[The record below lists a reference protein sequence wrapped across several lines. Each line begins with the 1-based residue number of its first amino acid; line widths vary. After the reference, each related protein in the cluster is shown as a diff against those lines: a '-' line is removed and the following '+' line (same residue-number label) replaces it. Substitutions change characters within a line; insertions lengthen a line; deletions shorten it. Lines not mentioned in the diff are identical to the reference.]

1 MAIFDGTHQAESLS
15 LQNPEGGIC
24 LSQGLEIASR
34 AVFVVQNPSHL
45 TFTSNH
51 PDLSNSGFFGDPP
64 LSISEY
70 CCTLK
75 PTESMIRQIS
85 HRSATLG
92 TTYQLFVQE
101 VGNGGPRRLVVVL
114 DGDDQFS
121 FAVAAANS
129 LATSGSTPPL
139 LLLGVGYGGGYRSPI
154 NKRGRDYTPSRMP
167 DELMENGGAE
177 AFHGFLANELLPWAA
192 TQFEFVGGDVGIT
205 GNSLSGLFVLYA
217 LLRARPV
224 FRRGLAGSPSIWW
237 DDRSILRLIDA
248 PLRASGALSCRLFMC
263 AGEDD
268 SPSMATDLTLFSNKL
283 TRAPRNLLA
292 WTTDRFPGLDHYT
305 ALPSSFRS
313 GLRWLFAD
321 VVSGH

>member
-85 HRSATLG
+85 HRS
-92 TTYQLFVQE
+92 
-101 VGNGGPRRLVVVL
+101 
-114 DGDDQFS
+114 
-121 FAVAAANS
+121 
-129 LATSGSTPPL
+129 
-139 LLLGVGYGGGYRSPI
+139 
-154 NKRGRDYTPSRMP
+154 
-167 DELMENGGAE
+167 
-177 AFHGFLANELLPWAA
+177 A

-283 TRAPRNLLA
+283 TQAPRNLLA